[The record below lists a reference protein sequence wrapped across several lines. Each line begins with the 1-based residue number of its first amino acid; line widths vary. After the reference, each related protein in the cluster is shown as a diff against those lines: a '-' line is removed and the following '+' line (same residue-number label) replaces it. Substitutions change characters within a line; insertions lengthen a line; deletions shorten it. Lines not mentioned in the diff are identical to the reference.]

1 MKIGASARTSLD
13 RRDRRLLIIVAVCAI
28 CATALIAIVHPEEEA
43 DSFVPSTYSSAPHG
57 AKGALLLLRQLGY
70 RSEQSE
76 RPLDEVAADAD
87 AHTVL
92 ILAEPSRAPSEQ
104 ETAAVR
110 HVLERGGRVLAAG
123 FMSAAAIPDESLDS
137 ESPPQLLR
145 GICEAQPLGFSP
157 LARGG
162 KLVMRDVRSVW
173 RMDRPAQRVVYTCAG
188 AGVVV
193 SYAVGKGTVVWWS
206 SASPLENRDIGA
218 PGSLDLLLNS
228 LALQLGDR
236 VIWDESLHA
245 APRAAWDFRRD
256 PTVRALG
263 LQLVLLGLLLLLA
276 RGRRSGPLRPMPATL
291 RSSPLEFVRA
301 LGGLYRSSGANDV
314 PVTIAYER
322 FRGQLAQRYGAAG
335 AQTAAPDALADVLQ
349 KRFGLDSP
357 SLRDDLEACASAGRL
372 TDLNAR
378 QALTLVRALSRY
390 TEQLAQQR
398 DISSSSIPEN
408 SRGIL
413 GPKHAAPEYTHP
425 DASRAAQSVSHSA

>member
-1 MKIGASARTSLD
+1 MKIGASARASLD

-28 CATALIAIVHPEEEA
+28 CATVLIAIVHPEEEA

-110 HVLERGGRVLAAG
+110 HVLERGGRVLGAG
-123 FMSAAAIPDESLDS
+123 FMSAAAIPDENLDS

-145 GICEAQPLGFSP
+145 GICEAQPLGFSSP
-157 LARGG
+157 TRGG
-162 KLVMRDVRSVW
+162 KLVMRDVRFVW
-173 RMDRPAQRVVYTCAG
+173 RMDHPAQRVVYTCAG

-218 PGSLDLLLNS
+218 PGSLNLLLNS
-228 LALQLGDR
+228 LALQHGER

-245 APRAAWDFRRD
+245 APSAAWDFRRD

-263 LQLVLLGLLLLLA
+263 LQLVLLGVLLLLA

-322 FRGQLAQRYGAAG
+322 FRSQLAQHYGVAG
-335 AQTAAPDALADVLQ
+335 AQTAAPDVLANVLQ
-349 KRFGLDSP
+349 TRFGLDSP
-357 SLRDDLEACASAGRL
+357 SLLDDLEACASAGRL

-378 QALTLVRALSRY
+378 QALTLVQALSRY

-398 DISSSSIPEN
+398 DISSSSIPEK

-413 GPKHAAPEYTHP
+413 GPKHAAPEHTHP
-425 DASRAAQSVSHSA
+425 NASRSAQSVGRSA

>member
-1 MKIGASARTSLD
+1 MKIGASARASLD

-28 CATALIAIVHPEEEA
+28 CATVLIAIVHPEEEA

-57 AKGALLLLRQLGY
+57 AKAALFLLRQLGY
-70 RSEQSE
+70 SSEQSE
-76 RPLDEVAADAD
+76 RPIADVAESAD

-92 ILAEPSRAPSEQ
+92 VLAEPSRAPSEQ

-110 HVLERGGRVLAAG
+110 RLLERGGRVLAAG
-123 FMSAAAIPDESLDS
+123 FMSAPAIPEENLDS
-137 ESPPQLLR
+137 ESPSQLLR
-145 GICEAQPLGFSP
+145 GICEAQPLGFSS
-157 LARGG
+157 LTRGG

-188 AGVVV
+188 GGVVV
-193 SYAVGKGTVVWWS
+193 SYAAGKGTVVWWA

-218 PGSLDLLLNS
+218 PGALDLLLNS
-228 LALQLGDR
+228 LALQHGDR

-245 APRAAWDFRRD
+245 AQPAAWDFRRD

-263 LQLVLLGLLLLLA
+263 LQMVLLGVLLLLA

-322 FRGQLAQRYGAAG
+322 FRSQLAQHYGVAG
-335 AQTAAPDALADVLQ
+335 AQTARPDALADVLQ
-349 KRFGLDSP
+349 TRFGIESP
-357 SLRDDLEACASAGRL
+357 TLHEDLEACASAGRL
-372 TDLNAR
+372 ADLNAR
-378 QALTLVRALSRY
+378 QALALVQGLSRY
-390 TEQLAQQR
+390 TEQLAPQR
-398 DISSSSIPEN
+398 DISSSSTSEN
-408 SRGIL
+408 NRGIL
-413 GPKHAAPEYTHP
+413 GPRHAAPAHTRTN
-425 DASRAAQSVSHSA
+425 ASRAAQSVSRSA